1 MLIPT
6 FGVEVVDNY
15 RWLEDDLS
23 EETAQW
29 VKQQNE
35 VTFDF
40 LNQIPIKNALKERL
54 TEIWN
59 YEKLSP
65 HSNEVITLIFIKMTV
80 YRINTLFIE
89 KRITRRKSF

>member
-1 MLIPT
+1 MKTTYSIALLSLIFSCQSKISTMDYPKT
-6 FGVEVVDNY
+6 EKKEVIDNYFGVEVVDNY

-40 LNQIPIKNALKERL
+40 LNQIPVKNALME
-54 TEIWN
+54 
-59 YEKLSP
+59 
-65 HSNEVITLIFIKMTV
+65 
-80 YRINTLFIE
+80 
-89 KRITRRKSF
+89 